1 MPPDPILSTEDLL
14 KATDWV
20 DGMIERVRDIH
31 AQGIPLDVETV
42 SMLMLSSIAEAR
54 TDDKLVICQQALM
67 LSICL
72 QRLA

>member
-1 MPPDPILSTEDLL
+1 MPPDPIVTTEELQS
-14 KATDWV
+14 ATDWV
-20 DGMIERVRDIH
+20 DGMIERLRDVH
-31 AQGIPLDVETV
+31 AQGIPLDVEMI